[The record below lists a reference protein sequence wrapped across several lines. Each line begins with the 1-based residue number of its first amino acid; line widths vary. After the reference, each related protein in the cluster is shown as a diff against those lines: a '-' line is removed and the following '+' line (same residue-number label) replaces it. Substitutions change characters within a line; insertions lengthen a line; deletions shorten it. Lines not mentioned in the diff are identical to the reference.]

1 MSLNKPTSP
10 TNEPKVTWLLPVHN
24 GERFLEACLESIANQ
39 EYTNSEILAL
49 DDGSTDAT
57 LAILAK
63 WIPNKIP
70 GRIIHRECKGLGQSL
85 AELVEACPTE
95 LCAIM
100 NHDDISAS
108 DRLQK
113 QVAFMV
119 SRPEIAV
126 VGSFMY
132 LIDADGRQVATM
144 DSEQRVT
151 FAVVTGPTAPDD
163 VLHTL
168 FVENPLCH
176 PSIMFRR
183 SAVLSAGNYASHP
196 AGGIKHYTF
205 FEDYDLWIRMA
216 SQFKLANIPEPLI
229 YYRRNPDSITAR
241 TAGEGLLR
249 SKTNESVRRSVK
261 GTFGIEPE
269 LAIALR
275 DRRKLFALPSIL
287 RIAET
292 LGGNATATTTVTQRL
307 RMRSFT
313 DMSRRI
319 VRRLDI
325 CTRMA
330 LAYFEDGPVGI
341 KKELTALVVDA
352 REFLQMLFATRSQR

>member
-1 MSLNKPTSP
+1 MNEQTSP
-10 TNEPKVTWLLPVHN
+10 TTEPKVTWLLPVHN
-24 GERFLEACLESIANQ
+24 GQPFLEKCLESIANQ

-57 LAILAK
+57 LAILSE
-63 WIPNKIP
+63 WIPGNIP
-70 GRIIHRECKGLGQSL
+70 GRIIHRECKGLGHSL
-85 AELVEACPTE
+85 AELVQECPTE

-100 NHDDISAS
+100 NHDDISAA

-113 QVAFMV
+113 QVAFML

-126 VGSFMY
+126 VGTFMY

-151 FAVVTGPTAPDD
+151 FAVVTGPTDPDD
-163 VLHTL
+163 VLHAL

-196 AGGIKHYTF
+196 AGGFDHYTF

-216 SQFKLANIPEPLI
+216 AQFKLANIPEPLV
-229 YYRRNPDSITAR
+229 YYRRTPDSITAR

-249 SKTNESVRRSVK
+249 SKTNESVRRSIK
-261 GTFGIEPE
+261 ATFGIEPE
-269 LAIALR
+269 SAIALR
-275 DRRKLFALPSIL
+275 DRRKLFALPCIL

-292 LGGNATATTTVTQRL
+292 LGRSGTAAATVKQRL

-313 DMSRRI
+313 NMSRRI

-325 CTRMA
+325 GTRMT

-341 KKELTALVVDA
+341 KKELTALSADV
-352 REFLQMLFATRSQR
+352 REFIQMLFAARSQR